1 MTISASA
8 PAAATGDRW
17 RLASKANK
25 WTAATAAVAAVAA
38 LPILAV
44 IYLAVTPAAEIWQHL
59 ASTVLPAYSLNTA
72 LLSAGVGLGTAV
84 IGVAAAW
91 LVTMCR
97 FPGVRWFEWALLL
110 PLAMPAYVVAYVY
123 TDLLEYAGP
132 LQTLLRDVFGW
143 SSARDYWFPDIRSLG
158 GAIGV
163 FTLVLYPYVYLLAR
177 AAFLE
182 QCVCVLEVS
191 RVLGRGA
198 WGTFF
203 AVALPLA
210 RPAIVVGIILV
221 TMETLNDYGTVHYF
235 AVQTFTVGIFDVWQH
250 LGNAAGAAQLALV
263 LLVVVML
270 LIFAER
276 AARRGQRYHHATSR
290 YSALTRLELKGR
302 HAAAAVTV
310 CVMPILLGFAVPV
323 LVLLR
328 YTLFHP
334 HPGGFWSRFWVEAGN
349 SMLVSGLAAVFAVLI
364 GLFLAYGNR
373 LHRGRALLI
382 ASRFAC
388 LGYAV
393 PGAVLALG
401 VIIPFAA
408 FDNAV
413 DAAMRDTFGI
423 STGLLLSGTVAA
435 IIFALTVRFLALS
448 FGAIEAGLGRV
459 TPVME
464 ESARSLGHGPRSRL
478 LRVHAPMIRGSVLTA
493 AVLVFVDSMKELP
506 MTLLLRPFNFET
518 LATGVFQYASDER
531 IEQAALPALAI
542 VAAGVVPVILLS
554 KMIARSRAGSGA
566 AQPEAEATVTPDPR
580 AAAPAA

>member
-1 MTISASA
+1 MD
-8 PAAATGDRW
+8 G
-17 RLASKANK
+17 
-25 WTAATAAVAAVAA
+25 WTAATALVAAVAA
-38 LPILAV
+38 LPILSV
-44 IYLAVTPAAEIWQHL
+44 IFLAFTPTAEIWAHL
-59 ASTVLPAYSLNTA
+59 ASTVLPAYALNTA
-72 LLSAGVGLGTAV
+72 LLATGVGLGTAA
-84 IGVAAAW
+84 IGVAGAW

-110 PLAMPAYVVAYVY
+110 PLAMPAYVVGYVY
-123 TDLLEYAGP
+123 TDLLDYAGP
-132 LQTLLRDVFGW
+132 VQTLLREMFGW
-143 SSARDYWFPDIRSLG
+143 SSALDYRFPDIRTLG
-158 GAIGV
+158 GAV
-163 FTLVLYPYVYLLAR
+163 TVLTLVLYPYVYLLAR

-210 RPAIVVGIILV
+210 RPAVVVGVILV

-250 LGNAAGAAQLALV
+250 MGNAAGAAQLALV
-263 LLVVVML
+263 LLVVVVML
-270 LIFAER
+270 ILGER

-290 YSALTRLELKGR
+290 YSALTRLELRGR
-302 HAAAAVTV
+302 KAWVAAAV
-310 CVMPILLGFAVPV
+310 CALPILLGFGLPV
-323 LVLLR
+323 LILLR
-328 YTLFHP
+328 YTLLHP
-334 HPGGFWSRFWVEAGN
+334 HPAGFWARFWAEAGN
-349 SMLVSGLAAVFAVLI
+349 SFLVSGLAAVFAVI
-364 GLFLAYGNR
+364 VGLFLAYGNR
-373 LHRGRALLI
+373 LHRGRVLAL

-401 VIIPFAA
+401 VVIPFAA
-408 FDNAV
+408 FDNTV
-413 DAAMRDTFGI
+413 DAFMRDSFGV
-423 STGLLLSGTVAA
+423 STGLMLSGTVAA
-435 IIFALTVRFLALS
+435 IIFALVVRFLALS
-448 FGAIEAGLGRV
+448 FGALEAGLGRV

-464 ESARSLGHGPRSRL
+464 ETARSLGHGPRSRL

-531 IEQAALPALAI
+531 IEQAALPSLAI
-542 VAAGVVPVILLS
+542 VAAGILPVLVLS
-554 KMIARSRAGSGA
+554 KMIARSRAGSGSP
-566 AQPEAEATVTPDPR
+566 QAEADIAAPDPR
-580 AAAPAA
+580 AAAPAE